1 MVKIFQGRQV
11 IRSETL
17 QDALAYDRQIK
28 KIKRMNQ
35 RQEQKFPNSGEF
47 LSKIRKEDYI
57 QPVITLVVYWGEAE
71 WQGGRVQENG
81 SMTGYMV
88 NEYGNSG

>member
-71 WQGGRVQENG
+71 WQGARKRQYDGL
-81 SMTGYMV
+81 
-88 NEYGNSG
+88 YGK